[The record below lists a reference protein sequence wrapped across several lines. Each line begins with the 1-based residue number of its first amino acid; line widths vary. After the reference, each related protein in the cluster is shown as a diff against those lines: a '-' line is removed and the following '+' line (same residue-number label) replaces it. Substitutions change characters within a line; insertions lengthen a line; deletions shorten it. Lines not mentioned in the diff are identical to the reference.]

1 MGARDSR
8 LEGSKLGPSW
18 PIQSSASSLWAFGGG
33 SGSSGGVGGVDVHV
47 GVEWPSQLT
56 CSDLIVVAVVVL
68 LLIVAVGKVYL
79 TLRST

>member
-33 SGSSGGVGGVDVHV
+33 SGGVGGVDVHV